1 MIANQIGY
9 YSLILGLLISVLIC
23 GVSIKDFNNNNKQ
36 ISQNTLSL
44 SFLQLVFVIVSFLS
58 LILSFI
64 NSDFSNETVFN
75 NSHTTKPLFYKIS
88 GAWGNH
94 EGSLLLWLLVLTLF
108 IFIFLIKS
116 REQPKKYRILT
127 LLFQQVIIIGFFLFV
142 LMTSNPFNY
151 LFPIPLE
158 GLGLNPILQ
167 DPALAIHPPILY
179 LGYVGTSI
187 IFSSSLA
194 AVTQNYISK
203 EWGKH
208 IKKWILV
215 SWIFLTIG
223 IMLGSIWAY
232 YELGWGGFWFWD
244 PVENVSLMPWL
255 TLTALLH
262 CIVVLERKATLTSWV
277 VILSITTF
285 TLSMCGTFLVRSGIL
300 NSVHTFANDPA
311 RGIFILIFLFVL
323 ITLSLGIFFFFHKEN
338 NKSSNN
344 LFWLSRETSILI
356 NNWFMM
362 YFLSVILIGTVYPIF
377 LDVISSEKISVG
389 PPFYQKLIVPFLIP
403 FLLFMSL
410 GPRLKWIKSK
420 IENKKSLIIT
430 FIISVMLTFFII
442 KNLTTDLL
450 FYTVL
455 ISAAFFLFF
464 TTLKELFIK
473 KFNNVSQ
480 TVAHFGFSLLILSI
494 LFNSILSSE
503 IITNIKIG
511 EKYNYSKGEIFFKKI
526 EERKESNFNS
536 IIAYFEIKDE
546 NGKIIELKP
555 EIRVYNQPII
565 ITSEADIR
573 TTLLEDKFL
582 VMNLVKGN
590 EYFNI
595 RYQVKP
601 FMVWIW
607 ISVLILSFGGLISVL
622 KKDMKNKFN
631 LFIIITF
638 LSFCFVIFYK
648 GLNAPN
654 TYAPKISGKK
664 HIPIFKAKD
673 FNSSLYLNSKKIFE
687 EDIFYIVNIWAS
699 WCVPCRE
706 STPLLMELSKNQS
719 VKLIGINYRD
729 NLNNAKDFINK
740 FGNPYSQVIIDNDG
754 VHSIEF
760 GAYGVP
766 RNFYN

>member
-1 MIANQIGY
+1 MLANQIGY
-9 YSLILGLLISVLIC
+9 YSLILGLLLSVLLC
-23 GVSIKDFNNNNKQ
+23 GVSIKDFNKTNKQ
-36 ISQNTLSL
+36 INQNILSL

-58 LILSFI
+58 LIISFI

-88 GAWGNH
+88 GTWGNH

-108 IFIFLIKS
+108 IFLFLIKS

-127 LLFQQVIIIGFFLFV
+127 LLFQQIIIIGFFLFV

-151 LFPIPLE
+151 LFPIPNE

-194 AVTQNYISK
+194 AVTQNYVSK
-203 EWGKH
+203 QWGQH
-208 IKKWILV
+208 IKKWVLV

-262 CIVVLERKATLTSWV
+262 CIVVLERRAALTSWV

-311 RGIFILIFLFVL
+311 RGIFILIFLFALIVL
-323 ITLSLGIFFFFHKEN
+323 SVGIFFIFHKEN

-344 LFWLSRETSILI
+344 FFWLSRETSILI

-362 YFLSVILIGTVYPIF
+362 YFLSVVLIGTVYPIF

-420 IENKKSLIIT
+420 IENKNSLIIT

-442 KNLTTDLL
+442 KNLTADLL

-473 KFNNVSQ
+473 KFNNISQ
-480 TVAHFGFSLLILSI
+480 TVSHFGFSLLILSI

-511 EKYNYSKGEIFFKKI
+511 ERYDYNKGEIFFKKI

-536 IIAYFEIKDE
+536 IIASFEIKDK
-546 NGKIIELKP
+546 NGKTIELKP
-555 EIRVYNQPII
+555 EIRIYNQPII

-607 ISVLILSFGGLISVL
+607 ISVLLLSLGGLMS
-622 KKDMKNKFN
+622 
-631 LFIIITF
+631 LF
-638 LSFCFVIFYK
+638 K
-648 GLNAPN
+648 R
-654 TYAPKISGKK
+654 KI
-664 HIPIFKAKD
+664 
-673 FNSSLYLNSKKIFE
+673 
-687 EDIFYIVNIWAS
+687 
-699 WCVPCRE
+699 
-706 STPLLMELSKNQS
+706 
-719 VKLIGINYRD
+719 
-729 NLNNAKDFINK
+729 
-740 FGNPYSQVIIDNDG
+740 
-754 VHSIEF
+754 
-760 GAYGVP
+760 
-766 RNFYN
+766 